1 MADVKVAPPP
11 LYYAQ
16 ADGTNFYDSAKF
28 GKDLESK
35 TAFRN
40 LIAEFMRPSASEPAR
55 LEDPSRPWFP
65 MWRVNVANPSQK
77 DPRGIAVV
85 APSGLN
91 GSAKAEFPA
100 GQSDWNRVSEFFE
113 RWFFEPAVTVDGSGK
128 AVLGVGAGT
137 VHRAHLVVMS
147 SHGWLGGFAGG
158 EIWEQRKW
166 YLVGRVAHEG
176 RGFRGPVWVILT
188 QCSTMNSATWPSWA
202 KVLANSSPHVR
213 GILGYEESAPGARTA
228 AAIGQG
234 FVQKLKEGQTFLQ
247 AWRNSNPSSNWAAI
261 VHKDAVGDKLKDL
274 HAIVAGKKPLADVS
288 TTETTFNYYGY
299 LRNYKGGAAQEIY
312 LKEPPFGF
320 SFALLYHGARYE
332 IGPATLDGGQSN
344 LADADVAP
352 AWQWEMQ
359 VASTDGKVLSS
370 VAVEWIHI
378 RPTKRRLQMD
388 KVWQLPATSESATVT
403 NTGAKKETFT
413 ARLDSPSTDVT
424 LTWKAQP
431 KSVMSAVT
439 ADQSYHGDDKLV
451 PHHSYLYPRVTITP
465 SGGGPVSFDFP
476 TNGLSWYG

>member
-28 GKDLESK
+28 GKDLETK

-40 LIAEFMRPSASEPAR
+40 IIAEFMRPSAAEPAR

-77 DPRGIAVV
+77 DPKGVAVV

-91 GSAKAEFPA
+91 GSAKAEFP
-100 GQSDWNRVSEFFE
+100 GGRTDWNKVSEFFD
-113 RWFFEPAVTVDGSGK
+113 RWFFEPAVTVDAAGK
-128 AVLGVGAGT
+128 ATLGVSAGT

-166 YLVGRVAHEG
+166 YLVGRVAHDG
-176 RGFRGPVWVILT
+176 RGFKGPVWVILT
-188 QCSTMNSATWPSWA
+188 QCSTLNSATWPSWA

-234 FVQKLKEGQTFLQ
+234 FVAKLKAGQSFLQ

-261 VHKDAVGDKLKDL
+261 VHKSAVNDKLSDL

-288 TTETTFNYYGY
+288 TTATTFNYHGY
-299 LRNYKGGAAQEIY
+299 LKNHKSGAAQEIY
-312 LKEPPFGF
+312 LKPPPFDLAF
-320 SFALLYHGARYE
+320 SQSAGGSAVD
-332 IGPATLDGGQSN
+332 IGPATLDKAYLVDG
-344 LADADVAP
+344 DAGKSWRWD
-352 AWQWEMQ
+352 MTIR
-359 VASTDGKVLSS
+359 STDGKAIKS
-370 VAVEWIHI
+370 VSVEWIHI
-378 RPTKRRLQMD
+378 RPTKVRLQTD
-388 KVWQLPATSESATVT
+388 KIWQAPTASPSATVT

-413 ARLDSPSTDVT
+413 AELATPGASVT
-424 LTWKAQP
+424 LSWKVQP
-431 KSVMSAVT
+431 KSVMSAVIGPW
-439 ADQSYHGDDKLV
+439 DYHGDDKLV
-451 PHHSYLYPRVTITP
+451 AHHSYLYPRIKVTP
-465 SGGGPVSFDFP
+465 DGGSPVSFDFP
-476 TNGLSWYG
+476 TSGLSFYG